1 MDSRFRGNDCDF
13 ERVRVTN
20 DATTRGFVGVCGRGR
35 SLEVPETM
43 NRRPFLVAAV
53 VLISCALRVYAKE
66 ARRDSHCDAPEYF
79 GVCDPYVPGTIV
91 AFPAKQPIVVVDTWH
106 DGPAERA
113 GVCPGDQIIAVNGVP
128 AAENTMDRMLH
139 EIVSEEP
146 SMVALRIKRGDQ
158 TLEFHVRRAR
168 ESTLAELSHQ
178 QYMRDPIIGRAA
190 VLVPKS
196 EKRAE
201 FARYI
206 DFHKKLEERE
216 GFTRIEGLDVP
227 VGTPPEQVKRIQQF
241 SFGGP
246 DHSREAEWVGPSAGK
261 YSFGF
266 TLLVL
271 KDPSEALIDRVFPQS
286 PALRAGLLPGDRVLE
301 VDGGAISTSEGVK
314 ALILEPDQERS
325 IRLKVERGG
334 ELRSIEL
341 RSQLY
346 EQIAAADL
354 RRELPLRF
362 GHVRFDPDATLVG
375 IGALYSPDPRE
386 AMVSRV
392 SWPSPAFDAG
402 LHVGD
407 SILAV
412 DGKPISTISREE
424 LSKLLVPEGTTPL
437 ALEIS
442 RLGKKRI
449 FTVKPVTQ
457 RKAEGAI
464 GRKPTKSRFVPQG
477 CPAS

>member
-1 MDSRFRGNDCDF
+1 
-13 ERVRVTN
+13 
-20 DATTRGFVGVCGRGR
+20 
-35 SLEVPETM
+35 M

-53 VLISCALRVYAKE
+53 VLISCALEAHAKE
-66 ARRDSHCDAPEYF
+66 ARKGSHCDAPEYF
-79 GVCDPYVPGTIV
+79 GVCDPYVPGTIA
-91 AFPAKQPIVVVDTWH
+91 AFPEKQPIVVVDTWH

-139 EIVSEEP
+139 EIVSAKP
-146 SMVALRIKRGDQ
+146 SKVVLRIKRGDQ
-158 TLEFHVRRAR
+158 TLEFQVRRVR
-168 ESTLAELSHQ
+168 ESTLAKLSHQ
-178 QYMRDPIIGRAA
+178 QYLGHSIIGRAA

-201 FARYI
+201 FTRYI
-206 DFHKKLEERE
+206 DFHTKLEERE

-241 SFGGP
+241 SSGGP
-246 DHSREAEWVGPSAGK
+246 GNSREAGWVGPSAGK

-271 KDPSEALIDRVFPQS
+271 KDPSEALIDRVLPQS
-286 PALRAGLLPGDRVLE
+286 PAVRAGLLPGDRVVE
-301 VDGGAISTSEGVK
+301 IDGRAISTSEGVE
-314 ALILEPDQERS
+314 AHILEPDQERS
-325 IRLKVERGG
+325 TRLKVERGG
-334 ELRSIEL
+334 EQRSIEL
-341 RSQLY
+341 RSELY
-346 EQIAAADL
+346 EKVLAADL

-362 GHVRFDPDATLVG
+362 GHVRLDPDATIVG
-375 IGALYSPDPRE
+375 IGVLYSPDPRE

-392 SWPSPAFDAG
+392 TWPSPAFDAG

-407 SILAV
+407 SILAIN
-412 DGKPISTISREE
+412 GKPVSAIGREE
-424 LSKLLVPEGTTPL
+424 LGKLLLPEGASPL
-437 ALEIS
+437 TFEIS
-442 RLGKKRI
+442 RLGEKRF

-457 RKAEGAI
+457 RKAEASI
-464 GRKPTKSRFVPQG
+464 GRKPAKSRFVPQG